1 MQILSVIVNLF
12 KHTIM
17 IVTFVMIMMLIVE
30 YLNVQSK
37 GVWSQKLKK
46 SKFSQLIIAALLG
59 ITPGCLGAYTVV
71 SLYTHNIF
79 SFGALVTVMIATTGD
94 EAFVMFTMIPEATI
108 KLTGIIFAIAIISGF
123 IVNLFKTPKTKLKS
137 QSFHF
142 KIHQEESDCKDKRR
156 YNIFKEI
163 KNISFHRAIIL
174 FGLIIFIFALSS
186 GKIGKSHSEKHQT
199 EIVSNEVHQQT
210 DNLQESNELI
220 ENNGL
225 FGNWNWIN
233 VTFLILSFVA
243 LFIAASVPEH
253 FLESHLWEH
262 IIKKHFI
269 KIFLWTFGA
278 LIIINILVSYLDINI
293 WLKDNQLIILFV
305 AVLIGLI
312 PESGPHLIF
321 VTLFFEGTIPFS
333 TLLAS
338 SIVQDGHGALPLF
351 AESKKSFVL
360 VKIINLAVGLLVGLI
375 GFYFI

>member
-1 MQILSVIVNLF
+1 
-12 KHTIM
+12 
-17 IVTFVMIMMLIVE
+17 MIMMLIVE

-37 GVWSQKLKK
+37 GAWSEKLKK
-46 SKFSQLIIAALLG
+46 SPISQLLIAGLLG

-94 EAFVMFTMIPEATI
+94 EAFVMFSMIPEETI
-108 KLTGIIFAIAIISGF
+108 KITAIIFGIAILSGF
-123 IVNLFKTPKTKLKS
+123 IINLFKVPKTKLS
-137 QSFHF
+137 HQTFHF
-142 KIHQEESDCKDKRR
+142 KIHKEENDCHGRKRF
-156 YNIFKEI
+156 NIFKEF
-163 KNISFHRAIIL
+163 KNISFHRAIII
-174 FGLIIFIFALSS
+174 FGLFIFLFALSS
-186 GKIGKSHSEKHQT
+186 GKIGHIHNEEPQA
-199 EIVSNEVHQQT
+199 EIVHHDHDHEIDDIEEHHHELHG
-210 DNLQESNELI
+210 DNEL
-220 ENNGL
+220 
-225 FGNWNWIN
+225 FTHWNWISI
-233 VTFLILSFVA
+233 TFLVLSLCA
-243 LFIAASVPEH
+243 LFIAATVPDH

-278 LIIINILVSYLDINI
+278 LVFINILINYLDIDI
-293 WLKDNQLIILFV
+293 WLKDNQLIILLV

-312 PESGPHLIF
+312 PESGPHLVF

-360 VKIINLAVGLLVGLI
+360 VKLINLLVGLGAGII
-375 GFYFI
+375 GLYIL